1 MTTKVPMQLI
11 PVISFEPSSFQ
22 TQQRELPHGSGDEY
36 PFEWYHYWKNSLA
49 DSGITGIEPYYPGS
63 WLVEINK
70 LITSILEILLVKQH
84 QIDQDWLKT
93 DAENVSSLYGG
104 YIFSYETAHILPEC
118 CGSLMDIAH
127 WEMASQWLDTTTET
141 MLWIGHPYLMV
152 KAIDEQFL
160 QISDEYGRKCQI
172 NRHELKLA
180 IAETRQQ
187 LANFQEILL
196 PAVSTSYP
204 QLSSAAAL
212 KVVKGLIYGYLASP

>member
-22 TQQRELPHGSGDEY
+22 TQQRELPPGLVDEY

-49 DSGITGIEPYYPGS
+49 DSGITDIEPCYPDS

-70 LITSILEILLVKQH
+70 LTTSNLEILLVKQH

-93 DAENVSSLYGG
+93 DADNVGSFSGG
-104 YIFSYETAHILPEC
+104 YIFSCETAHILPEC

-127 WEMASQWLDTTTET
+127 WEMASQWIDTTTET
-141 MLWIGHPYLMV
+141 LLWIGHPYLMV
-152 KAIDEQFL
+152 KAIDDQFL
-160 QISDEYGRKCQI
+160 QISDEDDSEYQI

-204 QLSSAAAL
+204 QLSSAATL
-212 KVVKGLIYGYLASP
+212 RVTQCLIYG